1 MNTLPSVF
9 LKEFRVGAS
18 NFQIFKFPSLDSTN
32 VFLKSNHKLYSD
44 YSVIYTENQ
53 TSGKGRFDRT
63 WVSAPDKGLTFSIKL
78 PTSNIPQQNW
88 CNITQ
93 LMALSVALFLEE
105 SNISSSIRWPN
116 DIIVNECKICG
127 ILGELVQSGSS
138 FHLILGTGMNV
149 NESEEDFRSVDRS
162 ATSLFALTGKVIS
175 PTLILEKLLS
185 NFSKLFEQTVLSG
198 FESIVGEI
206 SERLYIPDSPV
217 KVICG
222 DTEYTGMVKG
232 LTSQGRI
239 LLDTVNGTVEVLSG
253 EITSRV

>member
-1 MNTLPSVF
+1 
-9 LKEFRVGAS
+9 
-18 NFQIFKFPSLDSTN
+18 
-32 VFLKSNHKLYSD
+32 LKSNHSHYPD
-44 YSVIYTENQ
+44 YTVIYTENQ
-53 TSGKGRFDRT
+53 TNGKGRFDRE
-63 WVSAPDKGLTFSIKL
+63 WKSSPQKGLTFSLKL
-78 PTSNIPQQNW
+78 PVAEIPQQNW

-105 SNISSSIRWPN
+105 LKIIPNIRWPN
-116 DIIVNECKICG
+116 DILVHDAKICG

-138 FHLILGTGMNV
+138 FHLILGTGLNV
-149 NESEEDFRSVDRS
+149 NECEDDFRNLDRV
-162 ATSLFALTGKVIS
+162 ATSLFILTGKEAS
-175 PTLILEKLLS
+175 PSFILEKLLC
-185 NFSKLFEQTVLSG
+185 NFAELFELTIKSG
-198 FESIVGEI
+198 FEAVVSKI

-239 LLDTVNGTVEVLSG
+239 LLDTSDGTVEVLSG

>member
-1 MNTLPSVF
+1 MNTSPSNF

-18 NFQIFKFPSLDSTN
+18 DFQIYKFPSLDSTN
-32 VFLKSNHKLYSD
+32 VFLKSNHLLYPD
-44 YSVIYTENQ
+44 YTVIYTENQ
-53 TSGKGRFDRT
+53 TNGRGRFDRE
-63 WVSAPDKGLTFSIKL
+63 WLSAPEKGLTFSIKL
-78 PTSNIPQQNW
+78 PVSDIPPQNW

-105 SNISSSIRWPN
+105 LKIIPSIRWPN
-116 DIIVNECKICG
+116 DILVNEAKICG

-138 FHLILGTGMNV
+138 FHLILGTGLNV
-149 NESEEDFRSVDRS
+149 NECENDLRILDRV
-162 ATSLFALTGKVIS
+162 ATSLFALTGNVAS
-175 PTLILEKLLS
+175 PSLILEKLLC
-185 NFSKLFEQTVLSG
+185 NFAELFELTIKSG
-198 FESIVGEI
+198 FESVVSKI
-206 SERLYIPDSPV
+206 SERLYIPDLPV

-239 LLDTVNGTVEVLSG
+239 LLDTSDGTVEVLSG